1 MVSFTRPF
9 AGIAAKPFHGAI
21 TMSELNVDFA
31 SVKMCLSHSQ
41 SSIERGL
48 CDLESEFRRWQEKP
62 LSRSI
67 RSKLIEDLENFR
79 WLLDQHFTRV
89 AGEGY
94 LERVLNYDPDRY
106 CDLREIECWQGRL
119 IDHLDRIIDRVRHSS
134 DECASIENLVTDF
147 ISLHDDILR
156 EESEE
161 RYLVERGIG

>member
-1 MVSFTRPF
+1 VSET
-9 AGIAAKPFHGAI
+9 
-21 TMSELNVDFA
+21 NVDFA

-41 SSIERGL
+41 SRIERGL

-62 LSRSI
+62 HSRSI

-94 LERVLNYDPDRY
+94 LERVLNHEPSLY
-106 CDLREIECWQGRL
+106 CELREIECWQGRL
-119 IDHLDRIIDRVRHSS
+119 VDHLDGIIDRVRQSS
-134 DECASIENLVTDF
+134 DQSNGIDPLVTDF

-161 RYLVERGIG
+161 RYLVERGVG